1 MWDLGPNFL
10 RLLYSLK
17 ARYSN
22 KLDQIRIIRV
32 LHLTPA
38 AYLLYLSG
46 ESTIQ
51 LHQGP
56 FLI

>member
-1 MWDLGPNFL
+1 MWDLGPNSL

-22 KLDQIRIIRV
+22 NLDQIRIIRV

-38 AYLLYLSG
+38 ANLLYWSNVC
-46 ESTIQ
+46 TIQ
-51 LHQGP
+51 PRQG
-56 FLI
+56 FL